1 MPEAIKRLFR
11 RSARVALPDLAGP
24 EIVLGH
30 LVGSRRRLLAKIDP
44 ARAGENE
51 MRRFG
56 ARLSRQQRR
65 ADALVLRL
73 AQAKALK
80 RRLDM
85 PPLAPADRR
94 QALCFE
100 IDRQTPFQRNHVY
113 YDCAMV
119 GRRESDNQMLVD
131 LWVLPRPVIEQAV
144 TPFPGVEVRPALA
157 EIVDDAGSVV
167 ARLDLREPGARRPAG
182 RV

>member
-11 RSARVALPDLAGP
+11 RSARVALPNLAGP

-80 RRLDM
+80 RRLVM

-113 YDCAMV
+113 
-119 GRRESDNQMLVD
+119 L
-131 LWVLPRPVIEQAV
+131 
-144 TPFPGVEVRPALA
+144 
-157 EIVDDAGSVV
+157 
-167 ARLDLREPGARRPAG
+167 
-182 RV
+182 